1 MRRRRFLRKTFTA
14 KMNAPIIDVVASAP
28 GADPT
33 QPLPRPAA
41 APDAAAKKLLDERFQ
56 RTQRLESIGM
66 LASGIA
72 HDLNNVLAPII
83 LAAPVLREH
92 ATNPEDLR
100 IITSLE
106 KSAERGVELVRQ
118 ILSFAHGAGS
128 EQQVV
133 QVQHLL
139 QEALTVTGE
148 TFPKNISIEDDFPGN
163 LWPVMADPTQIHQVI
178 MNLCVN
184 ARDAMKG
191 GGRLWLSA
199 ENCLLD
205 ESTAARI
212 PGSRPGAWVVLH
224 VEDSGTGIPAEALSQ
239 IWEPF
244 FTTKGEGKGT
254 GLGLSTVRSIVE
266 NHNGFICLKTEL
278 GRGTIFRVYLPA
290 AELAAN
296 GVVSDIAPP
305 KGDRGNGELVL
316 VVDDEPQIRDI
327 TAAMLSRN
335 GYRVITASDGAEAVA
350 LFATRS
356 SEINVLITDLIM
368 PHLDGAALANI
379 AQHLNPRVK
388 VLGISGLSS
397 AGRNGK
403 AERFGSA
410 FLFKPFKIQALLA
423 AVSALLHP
431 APVAEVA

>member
-1 MRRRRFLRKTFTA
+1 
-14 KMNAPIIDVVASAP
+14 MNAPVICDEPASP
-28 GADPT
+28 GDSGAGPE
-33 QPLPRPAA
+33 
-41 APDAAAKKLLDERFQ
+41 AAAKRRLDEQYQ

-72 HDLNNVLAPII
+72 HDLNNVLSPII

-128 EQQVV
+128 VRQVV
-133 QVQHLL
+133 QIKHLL
-139 QEALTVTGE
+139 NDALSTTNE
-148 TFPKNISIEDDFPGN
+148 TFPKNIRVEDNFPGN
-163 LWPVMADPTQIHQVI
+163 LWPIMADPTQVHQVLL
-178 MNLCVN
+178 NLCVN
-184 ARDAMKG
+184 ARDAMPDG
-191 GGRLWLSA
+191 GTLWLSA

-205 ESTAARI
+205 EATARRI
-212 PGSRPGAWVVLH
+212 EGGRPGAWIVLH

-244 FTTKGEGKGT
+244 YTTKGAGKGT
-254 GLGLSTVRSIVE
+254 GLGLSMVRSIVE
-266 NHNGFICLKTEL
+266 NHNGFISLKTQP
-278 GRGTIFRVYLPA
+278 GRGTTFRVYLPA
-290 AELAAN
+290 ADVPPNL
-296 GVVSDIAPP
+296 GVVENIQA

-327 TAAMLSRN
+327 TAAMLARN
-335 GYRVITASDGAEAVA
+335 GYRVLTAGDGAEAVA

-356 SEINVLITDLIM
+356 TEINVLITDMIM
-368 PHLDGAALANI
+368 PNLDGAALASI
-379 AQHLNPRVK
+379 ALHLNPRVK
-388 VLGISGLSS
+388 ILAMSGLSS
-397 AGRNGK
+397 AGRSGK
-403 AERFGSA
+403 MERFGGA
-410 FLFKPFKIQALLA
+410 FLFKPFKIQSLLS
-423 AVSALLHP
+423 AVNGLLHP